1 MLIYKTKLQAHDL
14 AARHMAA
21 GFGNLPLWNGGFSQ
35 FYKSHK
41 PEIVNCNHHP
51 STLAPLSALYSY
63 GFMSAFNRIGQ
74 DRVCMAFRH
83 SGLTCRN
90 TASKQA
96 HTQALYRHQVL
107 AGGTSAGTKGMV
119 AADQLI
125 VAQHTWHP
133 AMISHWL
140 HFRVASSLALK
151 SYHTRKLLGKQRLRG
166 KHFRVGIL
174 LARYLW
180 CMALVPRGQHSTC
193 QACQDLSHCGIAAQ
207 REHVEHEMFEG
218 GTGKGLQGGSTEAK
232 RGGPAAVLAISHQ
245 SSVHEFYL
253 GHARLC
259 ACSSL

>member
-41 PEIVNCNHHP
+41 IVNCNHHP

-96 HTQALYRHQVL
+96 HTQALYRPQVL

-151 SYHTRKLLGKQRLRG
+151 SYHARKLLGKQRLRG

-207 REHVEHEMFEG
+207 REHVEHEIFEG
-218 GTGKGLQGGSTEAK
+218 GTGKGLQGAQQKQREEDQQLCWRSVTSPPCMSSTWDM
-232 RGGPAAVLAISHQ
+232 P
-245 SSVHEFYL
+245 
-253 GHARLC
+253 RLC